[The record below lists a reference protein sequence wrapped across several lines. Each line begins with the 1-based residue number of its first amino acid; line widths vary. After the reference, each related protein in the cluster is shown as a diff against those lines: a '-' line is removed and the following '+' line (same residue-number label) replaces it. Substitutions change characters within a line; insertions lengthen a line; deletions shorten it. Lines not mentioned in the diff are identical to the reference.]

1 MRRCPCGEIV
11 KNRRRMTRLRPR
23 GYAEASRSQKTES
36 RRKDK
41 YGYDPPSPKR
51 RATEGRRYKIR
62 MSIMSMTITEKIL
75 AKASGK
81 KTVKAGE
88 LVNARIDVVLFI
100 DVTGPAAVKMLVEKG
115 IDRVFDRNKIVV
127 TPDHFQPAK
136 DIKSAELHKRL
147 DEWAKR
153 HKIKYYYK
161 LGRSGVCH
169 ALLPEQGHIRPG
181 EVIVGPD
188 SHTCTYGA
196 FACFSTGVGSTDLAA
211 AIATGE
217 LWFRVP
223 ESMRFVLNGKLQK
236 GVYSKDVILT
246 VIARIGVDG
255 ALYRAMEFVGPA
267 LKDMSMEARMTMTNM
282 AIEAGAKNGV
292 IGFDG
297 VTKKYLDK
305 HLKDKKT
312 YKVYESDADA
322 EYVATEEF
330 DCAKIEPMVAM
341 PHLPSNAVP
350 IGECKG
356 RQMDQAYIGSCTNG
370 RIEDLRIVA
379 KILKGKEVK
388 IRTIVVPA
396 TPTIWKQ
403 ANDEGLFDVF
413 YKAGCVI
420 AAPTCGACLGGFMGV
435 LAAGE
440 KCVSTTNRNFVGRMG
455 SPKSEV
461 YLASPATAAASAV
474 EGKLTDPRKYV

>member
-1 MRRCPCGEIV
+1 
-11 KNRRRMTRLRPR
+11 
-23 GYAEASRSQKTES
+23 
-36 RRKDK
+36 
-41 YGYDPPSPKR
+41 
-51 RATEGRRYKIR
+51 
-62 MSIMSMTITEKIL
+62 MSMTITEKIL
-75 AKASGK
+75 ARVSGK

-88 LVNARIDVVLFI
+88 LVNAKIDVVMCH
-100 DVTGPAAVKMLVEKG
+100 DVTTPAAISMLIEKG
-115 IDRVFDRNKIVV
+115 IDKVFDKNKIVV

-147 DEWAKR
+147 DEWARR

-161 LGRSGVCH
+161 LGKAGVCH

-181 EVIVGPD
+181 EVIVGGD

-223 ESMRFVLNGKLQK
+223 ESIKFVLNGKLQK
-236 GVYSKDVILT
+236 GVYSKDVILA

-255 ALYRAMEFVGPA
+255 ALYKAMEFVGPA
-267 LKDMSMEARMTMTNM
+267 LKDMSMEARMTITNM

-292 IGFDG
+292 IGFDAT
-297 VTKKYLDK
+297 TKKYLDK
-305 HLKDKKT
+305 HLKGRVVRQAHHSKT
-312 YKVYESDADA
+312 YKVFESDADA
-322 EYVATEEF
+322 EYVATDEF
-330 DCAKIEPMVAM
+330 DCAKIEPMVAL
-341 PHLPSNAVP
+341 PSLPSNAVP
-350 IGECKG
+350 IGQCKG
-356 RQMDQAYIGSCTNG
+356 RAMDQAYIGSCTNG
-370 RIEDLRIVA
+370 RIEDLRVVA

-403 ANDEGLFDVF
+403 ADDEGLFDIF

-435 LAAGE
+435 LAEGE
-440 KCVSTTNRNFVGRMG
+440 RCVSTTNRNFVGRMG
-455 SPKSEV
+455 HPKSEV
-461 YLASPATAAASAV
+461 YLASPATAAASAI
-474 EGKLTDPRKYV
+474 EGKLTDPRRFL